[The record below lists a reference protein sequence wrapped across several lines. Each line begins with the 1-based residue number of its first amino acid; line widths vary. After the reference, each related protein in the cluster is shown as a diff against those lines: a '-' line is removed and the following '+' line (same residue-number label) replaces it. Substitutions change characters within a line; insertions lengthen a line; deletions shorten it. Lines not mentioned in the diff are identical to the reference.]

1 MDSSKSYALLDID
14 PPAIMTRR
22 KALLISVASCDHAQL
37 ERRYEVGS
45 GRDSQHTWIPSFKKS
60 HFGDANKPQEPN
72 PTPFHEAL
80 QPLVDIATEAYPII
94 QRDSYREAEIELFLI
109 LAGTCAAPTSDYQ
122 CSESSSCA
130 SSIMSSRPPS
140 LMDSLKSWWRFT

>member
-1 MDSSKSYALLDID
+1 MSQMDSSKSYALLDID

-60 HFGDANKPQEPN
+60 YLYAPSPGQAPMRDG
-72 PTPFHEAL
+72 AL
-80 QPLVDIATEAYPII
+80 AVRAMSEVLVCLGKTDQMAGMYLPAMPI
-94 QRDSYREAEIELFLI
+94 
-109 LAGTCAAPTSDYQ
+109 
-122 CSESSSCA
+122 
-130 SSIMSSRPPS
+130 
-140 LMDSLKSWWRFT
+140 